1 MPVSLINAIICMPL
15 AFYDVDLSETIN
27 NNNLMSEHR
36 DRKTF
41 QKPTDAELHRSLDF
55 GPPNKILCQ
64 SIQNK
69 INMRKYHIF

>member
-27 NNNLMSEHR
+27 NNNLMSEPR

-55 GPPNKILCQ
+55 GPPNKFLQ
-64 SIQNK
+64 SAK
-69 INMRKYHIF
+69 KYKTI